1 MGHGF
6 ATFGRPNLML
16 GSLNIIMTKTAIRKY
31 LSFFSNDAERL
42 ISQHSLD
49 KYELETLKREFTKF
63 FEQVHT
69 AKGIDPNFVQKLMEI
84 NLSPRK
90 NPRRSGIDSFIR
102 IFSWI
107 RLGDLLFAF
116 AGEQVRK
123 KDIRD
128 TIIEFRDRISQLSF
142 GLNTYKIRE

>member
-1 MGHGF
+1 MV
-6 ATFGRPNLML
+6 
-16 GSLNIIMTKTAIRKY
+16 MTKKTIKKY
-31 LSFFSNDAERL
+31 LAFFSDDAERL
-42 ISQHSLD
+42 ISQHNLD

-63 FEQVHT
+63 LDLVNT
-69 AKGIDPNFVQKLMEI
+69 AKGIDPGFVEKLMQI
-84 NLSPRK
+84 NLNPRK
-90 NPRRSGIDSFIR
+90 NSRRSGIDSFIR

-142 GLNTYKIRE
+142 GLNTYKIQN